1 MINNW
6 KKSELMWLIISAIL
20 VVGTAIWDK
29 ATPIELLTGI
39 IGVVYVVMVAKG
51 YNISNLLG
59 IIYVGIYGILAWEAK
74 FYGDTLMNVILVPLY
89 LVAYFTWKK
98 HTQDNGLVEARNLT
112 GQQTAMLGV
121 VIIVGIL
128 AFNFALSYMGGN
140 YPLADSAN
148 SILTVA
154 AMILTIQRYSQ
165 QWICWLTNN
174 IISTVMWVI
183 GIASGAVDISIS
195 IAVLKTVI
203 LINSAWGLAN
213 WYLRGKENN

>member
-1 MINNW
+1 MVNNW
-6 KKSELMWLIISAIL
+6 KKGELTWLIVSAIL

-112 GQQTAMLGV
+112 GHQTTMLGIF
-121 VIIVGIL
+121 IIVGIL
-128 AFNFALSYMGGN
+128 VFNVALSYMGGN

-203 LINSAWGLAN
+203 LINSTWGLAN